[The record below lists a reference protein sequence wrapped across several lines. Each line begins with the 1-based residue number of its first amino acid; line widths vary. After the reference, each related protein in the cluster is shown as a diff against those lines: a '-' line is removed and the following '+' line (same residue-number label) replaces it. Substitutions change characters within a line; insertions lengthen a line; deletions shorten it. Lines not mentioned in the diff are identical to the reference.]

1 MKKWLPTL
9 GSVLLTLA
17 AVAAALVVSVHLW
30 EYYME
35 EPWTR
40 DGRVHADIV
49 QIAPDVSGLVTE
61 LRVHDNDKVARGQ
74 ALFVIDRKRFELA
87 ALKAEATV
95 KERHAQLAQARREAR
110 RNKSLKD
117 LIAAETI
124 EEGDTRVQQAEAALA
139 DAEAALGVARLDLE
153 RTVVYSPVD
162 GYLSDRT
169 IRLGDYVKTGV
180 PVLSIVDTASLRVEG
195 YFEETKLHAIAVGQ
209 PVDIK
214 LMGESQHLRGRV
226 QSIAAGIEDRDRSRG
241 STLLPNI
248 NPSFNW
254 VRLAQRIPVRVSID
268 EAPADVRLITGRTAT
283 LTVLAAAAAPD
294 ASRPAADAAP
304 QARP

>member
-1 MKKWLPTL
+1 MIVKNWLPTL

-40 DGRVHADIV
+40 DGRVHADII

-61 LRVHDNDKVARGQ
+61 LRVRDNDKVVRGQ
-74 ALFVIDRKRFELA
+74 ALYVIDRKRFELA
-87 ALKAEATV
+87 AQKAEATV
-95 KERHAQLAQARREAR
+95 KERRAQLDQARREAR

-214 LMGESQHLRGRV
+214 LMGESEHLRGHV
-226 QSIAAGIEDRDRSRG
+226 LSLAAGIEDRDRTRG

-283 LTVLAAAAAPD
+283 LTVLPAAPD
-294 ASRPAADAAP
+294 AARPAAASAQ

>member
-1 MKKWLPTL
+1 MKNWLPTL

-40 DGRVHADIV
+40 DGRVHADII

-61 LRVHDNDKVARGQ
+61 LRVRDNDKVARGQ

-87 ALKAEATV
+87 AQKAEATV
-95 KERHAQLAQARREAR
+95 KERRAQLDQARREAR

-226 QSIAAGIEDRDRSRG
+226 QSIAAGIEDRDRARG
-241 STLLPNI
+241 NSLLPNI
-248 NPSFNW
+248 DPSFNW

-283 LTVLAAAAAPD
+283 LTVLPAAPD
-294 ASRPAADAAP
+294 AARPAAASAQ

>member
-1 MKKWLPTL
+1 MIVKKWLPTL

-40 DGRVHADIV
+40 DGRVHADII

-61 LRVHDNDKVARGQ
+61 LRVRDNDKVARGQ

-87 ALKAEATV
+87 AQKAEATV
-95 KERHAQLAQARREAR
+95 KERRAQLDQARREAR

-214 LMGESQHLRGRV
+214 LMGESEHLRGHV
-226 QSIAAGIEDRDRSRG
+226 LSLAAGIEDRDRTRG

-283 LTVLAAAAAPD
+283 LSVLPAASDAAGPAAASAQ
-294 ASRPAADAAP
+294 

>member
-1 MKKWLPTL
+1 MKNWLPTL

-40 DGRVHADIV
+40 DGRVHADII

-61 LRVHDNDKVARGQ
+61 LRVRDNDKVARGQ

-87 ALKAEATV
+87 AQKAEATV
-95 KERHAQLAQARREAR
+95 KERRAQLDQARREAR

-214 LMGESQHLRGRV
+214 LMGESEHLRGHV
-226 QSIAAGIEDRDRSRG
+226 LSLAAGIEDRDRTRG

-283 LTVLAAAAAPD
+283 LTVLPAAPD
-294 ASRPAADAAP
+294 AARPAAASAQ

>member
-1 MKKWLPTL
+1 MIVKKWLPTL

-17 AVAAALVVSVHLW
+17 AVAAALVISVHLW

-40 DGRVHADIV
+40 DGRVHADII

-61 LRVHDNDKVARGQ
+61 LRVRDNDKVARGQ

-87 ALKAEATV
+87 AQKAEATV
-95 KERHAQLAQARREAR
+95 KERRAQLDQARREAR

-214 LMGESQHLRGRV
+214 LMGESEHLRGHV
-226 QSIAAGIEDRDRSRG
+226 LSLAAGIEDRDRTRG

-283 LTVLAAAAAPD
+283 LSVLPAASDAA
-294 ASRPAADAAP
+294 RPAAASAQ

>member
-1 MKKWLPTL
+1 MIVKNWLPTL

-40 DGRVHADIV
+40 DGRVHADII

-61 LRVHDNDKVARGQ
+61 LRVRDNDKVARGQ

-87 ALKAEATV
+87 AQKAEATV
-95 KERHAQLAQARREAR
+95 KERRAQLDQARREAR

-214 LMGESQHLRGRV
+214 LMGESEHLRGHV
-226 QSIAAGIEDRDRSRG
+226 LSLAAGIEDRDRTRG

-254 VRLAQRIPVRVSID
+254 VRLAQRIPVRIELD
-268 EAPADVRLITGRTAT
+268 ELPKELLLSAGMTASVR
-283 LTVLAAAAAPD
+283 VME
-294 ASRPAADAAP
+294 
-304 QARP
+304 QE

>member
-1 MKKWLPTL
+1 VIVKNWLPTL

-17 AVAAALVVSVHLW
+17 AVAAALVVSGHLW

-40 DGRVHADIV
+40 DGRVHADII

-61 LRVHDNDKVARGQ
+61 LRVRDNDKVARGQ

-87 ALKAEATV
+87 AQKAEATV
-95 KERHAQLAQARREAR
+95 KERRAQLDQARREAR

-214 LMGESQHLRGRV
+214 LMGESEHLRGHV
-226 QSIAAGIEDRDRSRG
+226 LSLAAGIEDRDRTRG

-283 LTVLAAAAAPD
+283 LTVLPAAPD
-294 ASRPAADAAP
+294 AARPAAASAQ

>member
-1 MKKWLPTL
+1 MKNWLPTL

-40 DGRVHADIV
+40 DGRVHADII

-61 LRVHDNDKVARGQ
+61 LRVRDNDKVARGQ

-87 ALKAEATV
+87 AQKAEATV
-95 KERHAQLAQARREAR
+95 KERRAQLDQARREAR

-214 LMGESQHLRGRV
+214 LMGESEHLRGHV
-226 QSIAAGIEDRDRSRG
+226 LSLAAGIEDRDRTRG

-283 LTVLAAAAAPD
+283 LTVLPATPD
-294 ASRPAADAAP
+294 AARPAAASAQ

>member
-17 AVAAALVVSVHLW
+17 AVAVAVVVGQHLW
-30 EYYME
+30 DYYMN

-40 DGRVHADIV
+40 DGRVHADVV
-49 QIAPDVSGLVTE
+49 QVAPDVSGLVTE
-61 LRVHDNDKVARGQ
+61 LLVHDNDKVSRGQ
-74 ALFVIDRKRFELA
+74 PLFVVDRARYELA
-87 ALKAEATV
+87 LQKAEAQV
-95 KERHAQLAQARREAR
+95 RQQRSVLDQARREAK
-110 RNKSLKD
+110 RNSSLKD
-117 LIAAETI
+117 LIAKETV

-139 DAEAALGVARLDLE
+139 TAESALGEARLNLE
-153 RTVVYSPVD
+153 RTRVLSPVD

-169 IRLGDYVKTGV
+169 LRVGDYVHTGT
-180 PVLSIVDTASLRVEG
+180 PVLSILDSGSLRVEG

-209 PVDIK
+209 PVDIV
-214 LMGESQHLRGRV
+214 LMGESEHLRGHV

-241 STLLPNI
+241 SNLLPNI

-268 EAPADVRLITGRTAT
+268 QAPADVRLVAGRTAT
-283 LTVLAAAAAPD
+283 LSVLP
-294 ASRPAADAAP
+294 ADAAQP
-304 QARP
+304 QAATGQARP

>member
-1 MKKWLPTL
+1 MIVKNWLPTL

-40 DGRVHADIV
+40 DGRVHADII

-61 LRVHDNDKVARGQ
+61 LRVRDNDKVARGQ

-87 ALKAEATV
+87 AQKAEATV
-95 KERHAQLAQARREAR
+95 KERRAQLDQARREAR

-214 LMGESQHLRGRV
+214 LMGESEHLRGHV
-226 QSIAAGIEDRDRSRG
+226 LSLAAGIEDRDRTRG

-283 LTVLAAAAAPD
+283 LTVLPATPD
-294 ASRPAADAAP
+294 AARPAAASAQ